1 MQPLLATI
9 QKACRPG
16 LWTQAVNLVRT
27 DSVEFESRTA
37 DEIVARVKAPG
48 QTWAATPVLYPS
60 EGEWTC
66 NCAGTVDPCAHVA
79 ALVLA
84 LQQETE
90 AEQKA

>member
-1 MQPLLATI
+1 METLFATI

-48 QTWAATPVLYPS
+48 QAVAATPVLYPS
-60 EGEWTC
+60 EREWTC
-66 NCAGTVDPCAHVA
+66 DCAGTIDPCAHVA
-79 ALVLA
+79 ALALA
-84 LQQETE
+84 LQQESE
-90 AEQKA
+90 AK